1 MARPFR
7 NRGNGYLIIS
17 INYTIIIYNLS
28 KGKMEGWKRFF
39 ALWTFGYIQFMK
51 REFLLLFVDD
61 SISCSFI
68 IFSARNEM
76 ASFLEA
82 VDKIVSIL
90 ERWIFNICN
99 VLFISI
105 FQNISFS
112 SSDLL
117 SLSVLS
123 TVFQYFP
130 KIFYEIFSSN
140 FVPFYSNSR
149 NRFPILRKVPYYH
162 FSFQKFSSLLTP
174 FRLCIQ
180 SNFTI
185 EKSI

>member
-68 IFSARNEM
+68 FSARNEM
-76 ASFLEA
+76 PSFLEA

-117 SLSVLS
+117 SLPCCQQC
-123 TVFQYFP
+123 FN
-130 KIFYEIFSSN
+130 I
-140 FVPFYSNSR
+140 
-149 NRFPILRKVPYYH
+149 
-162 FSFQKFSSLLTP
+162 FQKFSTKPSLPILFHFILTHEIDFLSYERCHITIFLFKNFPP
-174 FRLCIQ
+174 F
-180 SNFTI
+180 
-185 EKSI
+185 